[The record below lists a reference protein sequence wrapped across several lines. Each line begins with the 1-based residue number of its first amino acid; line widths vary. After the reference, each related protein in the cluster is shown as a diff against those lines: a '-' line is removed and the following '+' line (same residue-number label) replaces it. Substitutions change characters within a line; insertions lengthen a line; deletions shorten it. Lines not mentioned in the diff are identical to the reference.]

1 MECGSKLPHS
11 KMDLGK
17 LALSLPVPGDV
28 AACLDWARRAE
39 DLGYESI
46 WIAET
51 GGPDPF
57 VLAAAVAQV
66 TKRVRIGLAV
76 SPVYIRTP
84 ATIAA
89 AAGTVSQLAP
99 GRFILGLGA
108 SSHAIVENWHG
119 IPFRKPLSRVRETVT
134 AVRGMLEGKKVAL
147 DGETLRTHGFRLMV
161 PPAGPL
167 PIYVG
172 ALRPAMLELAGEIG
186 DGVAINLLPVA
197 AVGPT
202 RQHLAA
208 GARRAGKDPTQLE
221 VVCRQ
226 QVLVTDDKA
235 AARDLFRTALTGYFA
250 TPVYNKYAAWYGFE
264 EEAALIT
271 KGFTSGD
278 RGLTRQGMT
287 DRLVDSIAIFGS
299 LEECRE
305 RLAAYVAA
313 GVDTTAISVLSFDP
327 DVFRKTI
334 EGFAPGR

>member
-1 MECGSKLPHS
+1 MN
-11 KMDLGK
+11 LGK

-57 VLAAAVAQV
+57 VLAGAVAQV

-89 AAGTVSQLAP
+89 AAGTVSQLSG
-99 GRFILGLGA
+99 GRFILGLGS

-119 IPFRKPLSRVRETVT
+119 TPFRKPLARVRETVT
-134 AVRGMLEGKKVAL
+134 AVRGMLAGQKVAL

-161 PPAGPL
+161 PPAGPV

-172 ALRPAMLELAGEIG
+172 ALKPAMLELAGEIG
-186 DGVAINLLPVA
+186 DGVAVNLLPA
-197 AVGPT
+197 AAMAPT
-202 RQHLAA
+202 RAAIAA
-208 GARRAGKDPTQLE
+208 GAAKAGKDPASIE

-226 QVLVTDDKA
+226 QVVVTDDKA
-235 AARDLFRTALTGYFA
+235 GARDLFRNALTGYFA
-250 TPVYNKYAAWYGFE
+250 TPVYNQYAAWYGFE
-264 EEAALIT
+264 DEARMIAE
-271 KGFTSGD
+271 GFKRGD
-278 RGLTRQGMT
+278 RALTRQGMT
-287 DRLVDSIAIFGS
+287 DRLVDAVAIFGT
-299 LEECRE
+299 LDECKARIAE
-305 RLAAYVAA
+305 YVAA

-327 DVFRKTI
+327 AVFAKVI
-334 EGFAPGR
+334 EGFAPGK

>member
-1 MECGSKLPHS
+1 MN
-11 KMDLGK
+11 LGK
-17 LALSLPVPGDV
+17 IALSLPVPGDV
-28 AACLDWARRAE
+28 RACVDWARRAE

-57 VLAAAVAQV
+57 VLAGVVAEA
-66 TKRVRIGLAV
+66 TRRVRIGLAV

-108 SSHAIVENWHG
+108 SSHAIVEGWHG
-119 IPFRKPLSRVRETVT
+119 TPFRKPLTRVRETVT
-134 AVRGMLEGKKVAL
+134 TVRAMLAGQKSAF
-147 DGETLRTHGFRLMV
+147 DGVTLRTHGFRLMV
-161 PPAGPL
+161 PPTAPV

-172 ALRPAMLELAGEIG
+172 ALRPAMLELAGEVG

-197 AVGPT
+197 AVAPT
-202 RQHLAA
+202 RAHLAA
-208 GARRAGKDPTQLE
+208 GAQRAGREAAALE

-235 AARDLFRTALTGYFA
+235 GARDLFRNALTGYFA
-250 TPVYNKYAAWYGFE
+250 TPVYNQYAAWYGFE
-264 EEAALIT
+264 EEAKLIAE
-271 KGFTSGD
+271 GFRSGD
-278 RGLTRQGMT
+278 RALTRKGMS
-287 DRLVDSIAIFGS
+287 DRLIDSIAIFGS

-305 RLAAYVAA
+305 RIAAYVAA

-327 DVFRKTI
+327 DVFARII
-334 EGFAPGR
+334 EGFAPR

>member
-1 MECGSKLPHS
+1 MN
-11 KMDLGK
+11 LGK

-57 VLAAAVAQV
+57 VLAGAVAQV

-108 SSHAIVENWHG
+108 SSHAIVGNWHG
-119 IPFRKPLSRVRETVT
+119 TPFKKPLARVRETVT

-147 DGETLRTHGFRLMV
+147 EGETLRTQGFRLMV
-161 PPAGPL
+161 PPAGPV

-186 DGVAINLLPVA
+186 DGVAVNLFPVHA
-197 AVGPT
+197 LEPT
-202 RQHLAA
+202 RAHLAA
-208 GARRAGKDPTQLE
+208 GARRAGKDPAQLE
-221 VVCRQ
+221 IVCRQ

-235 AARDLFRTALTGYFA
+235 AARDLFRTVLTGYFA

-264 EEAALIT
+264 EEAALIA
-271 KGFTSGD
+271 KGFQTGD
-278 RGLTRQGMT
+278 RALTRQGMT
-287 DRLVDSIAIFGS
+287 DRLVDSIAIFGP

-305 RLAAYVAA
+305 RIAAYVAA

-327 DVFRKTI
+327 DVYRKTI

>member
-1 MECGSKLPHS
+1 MN
-11 KMDLGK
+11 LGK

-28 AACLDWARRAE
+28 NACLEWARRAE

-57 VLAAAVAQV
+57 VLAGAVAQV
-66 TKRVRIGLAV
+66 TRRVRIGLAV

-108 SSHAIVENWHG
+108 SSHAIIGGWHG
-119 IPFRKPLSRVRETVT
+119 IPFRKPLTRVRETVT
-134 AVRGMLEGKKVAL
+134 TVRSMLAGQKSNFE
-147 DGETLRTHGFRLMV
+147 GETLRSHGFRLMV
-161 PPAGPL
+161 PPAAPV

-172 ALRPAMLELAGEIG
+172 ALRPAMIELAGEVG
-186 DGVAINLLPVA
+186 DGIAINLLPA
-197 AVGPT
+197 SAVHPT
-202 RQHLAA
+202 KSHLAA
-208 GARRAGKDPTQLE
+208 GAARAGKDAAALE

-235 AARDLFRTALTGYFA
+235 GARDLFRSALTGYFA
-250 TPVYNKYAAWYGFE
+250 TPVYNQYATWYGFE
-264 EEAALIT
+264 EEARQIAE
-271 KGFTSGD
+271 GFKSGD
-278 RGLTRQGMT
+278 RDLTRKGMS
-287 DRLVDSIAIFGS
+287 DRLIDAIAIFGS

-305 RLAAYVAA
+305 RIAEYVAA

-327 DVFRKTI
+327 SIFAKIV
-334 EGFAPGR
+334 EGFAPGGKA

>member
-1 MECGSKLPHS
+1 MN
-11 KMDLGK
+11 LGK

-28 AACLDWARRAE
+28 PTCLDWARRAE

-57 VLAAAVAQV
+57 VLAGAVAQV

-89 AAGTVSQLAP
+89 AAGTVSQLAA

-108 SSHAIVENWHG
+108 SSHAIVGNWHG
-119 IPFRKPLSRVRETVT
+119 IPFKKPLARVRETVT

-147 DGETLRTHGFRLMV
+147 EGETLRTHGFRLMV
-161 PPAGPL
+161 PPAGPV

-186 DGVAINLLPVA
+186 DGVAVNLFPVEA
-197 AVGPT
+197 MAPT
-202 RQHLAA
+202 RAHIAA
-208 GARRAGKDPTQLE
+208 GARRAGKDPAQLE
-221 VVCRQ
+221 IVCRQ

-264 EEAALIT
+264 EEAALIAE
-271 KGFTSGD
+271 GFKTGN
-278 RGLTRQGMT
+278 RELTRKGMT

-299 LEECRE
+299 LEECRQ
-305 RLAAYVAA
+305 RIAAYVAA

-327 DVFRKTI
+327 EVLRKSI
-334 EGFAPGR
+334 EGLAPR

>member
-1 MECGSKLPHS
+1 MN
-11 KMDLGK
+11 LGK

-57 VLAAAVAQV
+57 VLAGAVAQV

-89 AAGTVSQLAP
+89 AAGTVSQLSA
-99 GRFILGLGA
+99 GRFILGLGS

-119 IPFRKPLSRVRETVT
+119 TPFRKPLARVRETVI
-134 AVRGMLEGKKVAL
+134 AVRGMLAGQKVAL
-147 DGETLRTHGFRLMV
+147 DGDTLRTHGFRLMV
-161 PPAGPL
+161 PPAGPV

-172 ALRPAMLELAGEIG
+172 ALKPAMLELAGEIG
-186 DGVAINLLPVA
+186 DGVAVNLLPA
-197 AVGPT
+197 AAMAPT
-202 RQHLAA
+202 RAAIAA
-208 GARRAGKDPTQLE
+208 GAAKAGKDPASIE

-226 QVLVTDDKA
+226 QVVVTDDKA
-235 AARDLFRTALTGYFA
+235 GARDLFRNALTGYFA
-250 TPVYNKYAAWYGFE
+250 TPVYNQYAAWYGFE
-264 EEAALIT
+264 DEARMIAE
-271 KGFTSGD
+271 GFKRGD
-278 RGLTRQGMT
+278 RALTRQGMT
-287 DRLVDSIAIFGS
+287 DRLVDAVAIFGT
-299 LEECRE
+299 LDECKARIAE
-305 RLAAYVAA
+305 YVAA

-327 DVFRKTI
+327 AVFAKVI
-334 EGFAPGR
+334 EGFAPGK

>member
-1 MECGSKLPHS
+1 MN
-11 KMDLGK
+11 LGK

-28 AACLDWARRAE
+28 ATCLDWARRAE

-57 VLAAAVAQV
+57 VLAGAVAQV

-119 IPFRKPLSRVRETVT
+119 LPFERPLTRVRETVT
-134 AVRGMLEGKKVAL
+134 AVRGMLAGQKVAL
-147 DGETLRTHGFRLMV
+147 DGRTLRTRGFRLMV
-161 PPAGPL
+161 PPAAPV

-186 DGVAINLLPVA
+186 DGVAVNLLPVEA
-197 AVGPT
+197 LPPT
-202 RQHLAA
+202 REHLAA
-208 GARRAGKDPTQLE
+208 GAQRAGKDAARLE

-226 QVLVTDDKA
+226 QVLVTDDRA

-250 TPVYNKYAAWYGFE
+250 TPVYNKYAAWYGFA
-264 EEAALIT
+264 EEAALIA
-271 KGFTSGD
+271 KGFHSGD
-278 RGLTRQGMT
+278 RELTRRGMT
-287 DRLVDSIAIFGS
+287 DRFVDSVAIFGS

-305 RLAAYVAA
+305 RIAAYVAA

-327 DVFRKTI
+327 AVFKKTV

>member
-1 MECGSKLPHS
+1 VHKEITMN
-11 KMDLGK
+11 LGK

-57 VLAAAVAQV
+57 VLAGAVAQV

-89 AAGTVSQLAP
+89 ATGTVSQLAP

-108 SSHAIVENWHG
+108 SSHAIVGNWHG
-119 IPFRKPLSRVRETVT
+119 TPFVKPLARVRETVS
-134 AVRGMLEGKKVAL
+134 AVRGMLEGRKVSL
-147 DGETLRTHGFRLMV
+147 DGQTLRTHGFRLMV
-161 PPAGPL
+161 PPPAPV

-186 DGVAINLLPVA
+186 DGVAVNLFPVEA
-197 AVGPT
+197 LAPSRV
-202 RQHLAA
+202 HIAA
-208 GARRAGKDPTQLE
+208 GARRAGRDPEQLE
-221 VVCRQ
+221 IVCRQ
-226 QVLVTDDKA
+226 QVLVTADKA

-264 EEAALIT
+264 EEAALIAE
-271 KGFTSGD
+271 GFKTGN
-278 RGLTRQGMT
+278 RELTRQGMT
-287 DRLVDSIAIFGS
+287 DRLVDSIAIFGP

-305 RLAAYVAA
+305 RIAAYVAA

-327 DVFRKTI
+327 DVFRKTV
-334 EGFAPGR
+334 EGLAPR